1 MGGFQSTTQ
10 GSGGAGARWIQGLAE
25 GGTSLGACPFLEK
38 HSSPHGAEVT
48 VNLPQSKQ
56 VLLQEALGPSPAPL
70 PHPTSA
76 PQIQA
81 ASLVSIRS
89 AFQTAFL

>member
-10 GSGGAGARWIQGLAE
+10 GSGGAGAGWIQGLAE
-25 GGTSLGACPFLEK
+25 GGTSLGARPLLGEAQP
-38 HSSPHGAEVT
+38 SRGAEVT
-48 VNLPQSKQ
+48 ANLPQSQK
-56 VLLQEALGPSPAPL
+56 VLLQEALSPSPAPL
-70 PHPTSA
+70 PPPTSA

-81 ASLVSIRS
+81 AALVSIRS